1 MRNGHC
7 YGSRMPRN
15 QSGFTLIEAL
25 ITTGLL
31 VVIALGSAQLF
42 TLAIARNLAAR
53 EELTMSLLA
62 STKVDDLAAAAAD
75 GTVALSPADSLERST
90 AGCSDSPVQG
100 GRAYVRRWR
109 ISAVDGYDDD
119 VVAIAVR
126 VMPSAG
132 RGEVSLVTIRERG
145 HS

>member
-1 MRNGHC
+1 M
-7 YGSRMPRN
+7 
-15 QSGFTLIEAL
+15 
-25 ITTGLL
+25 
-31 VVIALGSAQLF
+31 
-42 TLAIARNLAAR
+42 
-53 EELTMSLLA
+53 
-62 STKVDDLAAAAAD
+62 
-75 GTVALSPADSLERST
+75 
-90 AGCSDSPVQG
+90 QG